1 MIGLIMAKKKILEQ
15 VTISRERLKHIYGD
29 DTEAVFAEQRYGFI
43 SGIMRK
49 VVSKPVEE
57 RLYLSDKIDEVV
69 TNRVLGLPI
78 FLCLMWMMFKFTFT
92 VSEPFMAWIET
103 AQGWIGES
111 VATLFV
117 DGSFLQGLVV
127 DGIIGGVGSVLVFVP
142 IIWIL
147 FFCMAILEDSGY
159 MARAAFIMDKLM
171 HKIGLHGK
179 AFIPM
184 ILGFGCSLPG
194 IMATRTIETKR
205 DRFITILIVPF
216 MSCGA
221 RLPIYTL
228 FIGAFFSAHGGTV
241 LFSLYLLGIIAAI
254 VMARILGKYL
264 LPGQP
269 SPLLLELP
277 PYRMPNLQGAII
289 HMWERG
295 KVYIKKAGTIILAG
309 CALIWFISN
318 FPWNPEYSKD
328 YESLINKTEAEFMT
342 VSKTMDQKT
351 DQYEDA
357 QESFEKKV
365 SELEN
370 ERAFEK
376 LGKSYAGRL
385 GKLIEP
391 LVKPLGFDW
400 KIGVSL
406 IGGFIAK
413 EIVVGT
419 LGTLYAVGEADETS
433 ASLREAIKKDT
444 WPDKRKIYTPLTAF
458 TLMVFCLLYIPCIA
472 TIGVIFQET
481 NSWKWTLFA
490 AGYTTT
496 FAWIVSFVTYQGGR
510 LLGLG

>member
-1 MIGLIMAKKKILEQ
+1 MAKEKILEQ
-15 VTISRERLKHIYGD
+15 AGKSRERLKHIYGD
-29 DTEAVFAEQRYGFI
+29 DTEAIFAEQRYGFI
-43 SGIMRK
+43 SGITRK
-49 VVSKPVEE
+49 VVTKPVEE
-57 RLYLSDKIDEVV
+57 RLYLSDRIDEIV

-78 FLCLMWMMFKFTFT
+78 FLCLLWMMFKFTFT
-92 VSEPFMAWIET
+92 VSEPFMVWIEN

-111 VATLFV
+111 VAKLFV
-117 DGSFLQGLVV
+117 EESVMQGLVV

-194 IMATRTIETKR
+194 IMATRTIESKR

-228 FIGAFFSAHGGTV
+228 FIGAFFSARGGTV
-241 LFSLYLLGIIAAI
+241 LFSLYLLGIIASI
-254 VMARILGKYL
+254 IMAKVIGKYL

-277 PYRMPNLQGAII
+277 PYRMPNLQGAVI

-295 KVYIKKAGTIILAG
+295 KVYLKKAGTIILAG

-318 FPWNPEYSKD
+318 FPWNPDYSRD
-328 YESLINKTEAEFMT
+328 YKALINKAETEFMT
-342 VSKTMDQKT
+342 QVETVEEET
-351 DQYEDA
+351 NQYVAA
-357 QESFEKKV
+357 QEALEKTISHLK
-365 SELEN
+365 N

-376 LGKSYAGRL
+376 LEKSYAGKL
-385 GKLIEP
+385 GKIIEP

-419 LGTLYAVGEADETS
+419 MGTLYAVGEADEGS
-433 ASLREAIKKDT
+433 GSLREAIKKDT
-444 WPDKRKIYTPLTAF
+444 WPDGRKIYTPLTAF
-458 TLMVFCLLYIPCIA
+458 TVMVFCLLYMPCVA
-472 TIGVIFQET
+472 AIGVIFQET
-481 NSWKWTLFA
+481 NSWKWAAFA
-490 AGYTTT
+490 AGYTTA
-496 FAWIVSFVTYQGGR
+496 FAWIVSFFIYQGGR